1 MEWREN
7 DGIWH
12 GLACSFWDR
21 CSRLLV
27 RASRFKE
34 HLVLPYPMTVIRVLL
49 GALSGSI
56 TATTLAWSGLYA
68 YGVLVRHGQGSLFDT
83 NPSAANAFFIAWG
96 CAVVLAAVVGA
107 GLALRG
113 KRS

>member
-1 MEWREN
+1 MEWQEN
-7 DGIWH
+7 YGIS
-12 GLACSFWDR
+12 LAFVLMF
-21 CSRLLV
+21 RLPHEHFV
-27 RASRFKE
+27 RPSRFKN
-34 HLVLPYPMTVIRVLL
+34 HLVFAYPMTVIRVLL
-49 GALSGSI
+49 GALLGAI

-83 NPSAANAFFIAWG
+83 NPSAANDFFIAWG

-107 GLALRG
+107 GVALRG

>member
-1 MEWREN
+1 MEWQEN
-7 DGIWH
+7 CGIS
-12 GLACSFWDR
+12 LAFVLIF
-21 CSRLLV
+21 RLPHEHLV
-27 RASRFKE
+27 RPSRFKN
-34 HLVLPYPMTVIRVLL
+34 HLVLAYPMTVIRVLL
-49 GALSGSI
+49 GELLGAT
-56 TATTLAWSGLYA
+56 TATILAWSGLYA

-96 CAVVLAAVVGA
+96 CAVVLASVVGA